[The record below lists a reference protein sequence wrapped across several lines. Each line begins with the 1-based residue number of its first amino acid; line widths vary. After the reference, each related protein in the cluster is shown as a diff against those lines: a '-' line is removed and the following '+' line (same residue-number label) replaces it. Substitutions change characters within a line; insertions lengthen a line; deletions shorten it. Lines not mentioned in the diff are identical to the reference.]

1 MTDRTARWAAAM
13 AEAHHETAEPMVL
26 SPGDLDA
33 HTVSLDPGD
42 ATCASCGS
50 LIDVLDPQGTPTSC
64 PPCVQR
70 SNAQPPLDEVQRQ
83 VHAGNLAFVPLTA
96 GQLDLLMEAVG
107 SYAGRLV
114 DEAPDPDAYV
124 PFANLQGYLGRFA
137 TALEVPPSARGL
149 SDREAREILA
159 RVLAAF
165 QVEQEV
171 ASTP

>member
-1 MTDRTARWAAAM
+1 MKDPRWASAL
-13 AEAHHETAEPMVL
+13 AEGDHETATDM
-26 SPGDLDA
+26 PGLAPGELDA
-33 HTVSLDPGD
+33 YTVSLDPGD
-42 ATCASCGS
+42 ATCATCGS
-50 LIDVLDPQGTPTSC
+50 LIDVLDPNGTPTSC

-83 VHAGNLAFVPLTA
+83 VYAGNLAFVPLTG
-96 GQLDLLMEAVG
+96 GQLDQLMEAVG

-137 TALEVPPSARGL
+137 KALEVPPSARGL
-149 SDREAREILA
+149 SDREAQQILA

-165 QVEQEV
+165 QVR
-171 ASTP
+171 S